1 MGIDKS
7 AKILVLG
14 QSGVGKSSFIN
25 YFLGTNVAEV
35 GAGKPITQ
43 DYCVE
48 YALNDGRLPIKI
60 FDNKGFE
67 AAIADKQKQVIIDF
81 VSKHNNSNDVF
92 DWFHTIF
99 YCTSAYRRFEDF
111 EAEFVLDLSK
121 SISQNIHIIM
131 TTCDGLNREVLDEK
145 KEYIR
150 NKLKALGDKCRIF
163 EVVSISKKKRNG
175 EIVKPYGRE
184 AIIESVFRLLWSDI
198 SSKISKDYARE
209 LHSNMF
215 EVVNKLQNESRR
227 KITTFNLLKNLNN
240 ESQDLDIFGEQL
252 YEEIEKIIDECNS
265 KYNGILRPIVD
276 LCQSY
281 LQYVA
286 SAEKFELDFDSITSY
301 FDFLDFDENDDDLYK
316 YFPSISQIDE
326 SDDFDFKSFFRCL
339 GEIITCAS
347 RFRKTFDEIF
357 EKIKRNIP
365 TEGEIEQIAQQ
376 KLLSFLDH
384 YSVGN
389 NNAQ

>member
-301 FDFLDFDENDDDLYK
+301 FDFLDFDDDDLYK

-347 RFRKTFDEIF
+347 RYRKTFDEIF

-389 NNAQ
+389 NNNAK